1 MSDHPKA
8 RTVLI
13 AVAAPAE
20 ARAVLA
26 GLGADV
32 AAAESPWRLHAAAPG
47 FDVVVTGIGK
57 ANAAGAVGRLLDP
70 QRHRAVV
77 SMGVAGVLPGVAD
90 LGVGGT
96 VVADA
101 CVFADEGVETGQEGE
116 QGFIDC
122 AALGFPLGP
131 SPVQG
136 SRVPVAPDLVR
147 ELREAVGECAVGSVA
162 TVSTCSG
169 TDALAQ
175 RVRRRTGALAEAM
188 EGAAVALV
196 GARVGV
202 MAGEVR
208 VISNTTGDR
217 TRQVWEL
224 RRALG
229 VLERVAAGM
238 RQVRG

>member
-1 MSDHPKA
+1 MSEHPRA
-8 RTVLI
+8 STVLI

-26 GLGADV
+26 GLGADT
-32 AAAESPWRLHAAAPG
+32 AAAELPWRLHAAAPG

-57 ANAAGAVGRLLDP
+57 ANAAGAVGRVLDP

-77 SMGVAGVLPGVAD
+77 SMGVAGVLPGVTG
-90 LGVGGT
+90 LGIGGV
-96 VVADA
+96 VVADT

-116 QGFIDC
+116 GRFIDC

-131 SPVQG
+131 PPVQG
-136 SRVPVAPDLVR
+136 SGAVVAPDLVE
-147 ELREAVGECAVGSVA
+147 ELRAAVGECAVGPVA

-175 RVRRRTGALAEAM
+175 RTRRRTGALAEAM

-208 VISNTTGDR
+208 VISNTTGER
-217 TRQVWEL
+217 GGQVWEL
-224 RRALG
+224 KRALG
-229 VLERVAAGM
+229 VLEGAATGM
-238 RQVRG
+238 RRLRS